1 MPCLKLPTVT
11 APTLPA
17 PFTLG
22 LPGLSGLTFDINLCC
37 KLPPVSLPIPPIPL
51 PAVVLNPAVIATLNS
66 AISAVVTYI
75 NSLSVPCPIE

>member
-17 PFTLG
+17 PLSLALS
-22 LPGLSGLTFDINLCC
+22 LPSVSFDLNLCC
-37 KLPPVSLPIPPIPL
+37 KLPPVPIPLPPIPL
-51 PAVVLNPAVIATLNS
+51 PAVVLNPAIIATLN
-66 AISAVVTYI
+66 AFIGQVVTYI